1 MLAEGVISKE
11 LTSAAK
17 RAIAE
22 NPDKLQTGS
31 RNPFGMRPE
40 LTNLINESKF
50 TPVLN
55 SLIGAFDPPITTHV
69 GILPVATTPPSEK
82 DMPYF
87 NAGVHMDGLTTTGFI
102 NDKAPDAAMSTDEYS
117 AAYAEM
123 INANADVR
131 SEASLHRPGRHD
143 HNIGTNGGM
152 LFQGECRHGAS
163 LLVIY
168 LIRGLHRPG
177 VLALHGLLHPLR
189 GRVPHRPARAGTGAV
204 LRAPRLPPRD
214 GVLLRDAAV
223 SRRHRRP

>member
-40 LTNLINESKF
+40 LTDLINESKF

-82 DMPYF
+82 DMPC
-87 NAGVHMDGLTTTGFI
+87 
-102 NDKAPDAAMSTDEYS
+102 
-117 AAYAEM
+117 
-123 INANADVR
+123 ANASPCSPIAQLPV
-131 SEASLHRPGRHD
+131 A
-143 HNIGTNGGM
+143 
-152 LFQGECRHGAS
+152 
-163 LLVIY
+163 
-168 LIRGLHRPG
+168 
-177 VLALHGLLHPLR
+177 
-189 GRVPHRPARAGTGAV
+189 PADDEPSRAGTST
-204 LRAPRLPPRD
+204 RACTWT
-214 GVLLRDAAV
+214 G
-223 SRRHRRP
+223 